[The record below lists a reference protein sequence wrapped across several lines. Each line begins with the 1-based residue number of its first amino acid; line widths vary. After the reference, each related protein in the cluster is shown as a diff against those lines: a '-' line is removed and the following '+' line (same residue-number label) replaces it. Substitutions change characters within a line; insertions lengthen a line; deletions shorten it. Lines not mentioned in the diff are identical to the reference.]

1 MRAKVL
7 KRKTKHKTK
16 GQCKTERLVCKIR
29 QYTYTKPFPTADLYH
44 KPPQKPNPN
53 PFCIFQAETNM
64 MQKALL
70 LFFLLTGIIAVGQS
84 KYMTKTGSMSFK
96 ASQPTFEPIEA
107 SHTAVSALLNVE
119 TGELAVLALV
129 RGFRFPLALMEEHF
143 NENYIESHKYPKTSF
158 KGSILNFDRN
168 ALSNQPR
175 TVQLTGELSMHG
187 VTNTISVEGRMTK
200 TDGLITLESY
210 FAVKTSDY
218 AIEIPSLVRKQI
230 DENVQIDVSLPL
242 QPKL

>member
-1 MRAKVL
+1 MYLSSRNRYDAKGTPSL
-7 KRKTKHKTK
+7 
-16 GQCKTERLVCKIR
+16 
-29 QYTYTKPFPTADLYH
+29 
-44 KPPQKPNPN
+44 
-53 PFCIFQAETNM
+53 
-64 MQKALL
+64 
-70 LFFLLTGIIAVGQS
+70 FLLTGIIAVGQS
-84 KYMTKTGSMSFK
+84 KYMTKTGSMSFE

-168 ALSNQPR
+168 TLSNQPR

-187 VTNTISVEGRMTK
+187 VTNTINVEGRMTK
-200 TDGLITLESY
+200 TDGLITLESS